1 MKPKN
6 IFYLLLMAVA
16 IGACSKDDIHTFD
29 LDESGIYF
37 QYGGQARLYQNI
49 DAYYDSLSYSF
60 STAREDLT
68 DTILYT
74 RVRTMGKVRDY
85 DRTFSVSVDAE
96 NTTAVEGV
104 HYTID
109 YTQAVI
115 PAGESEIKFPVK
127 FMRTADLMEKRVS
140 LTLRLNDNE
149 NFKVYFDE
157 QKNTNIY
164 NATGEQIQ
172 ASTFKFVV
180 SEIYTK
186 PSYWSFMTELGTW
199 SVTKMRLVCK
209 LFDVPISDWNRGG
222 YADSKVQAGYSVP
235 WAFKLRRYLQEAA
248 DNGNPVKDDDGSYM
262 QLGTGYEVDYSAYL

>member
-1 MKPKN
+1 MKLKN
-6 IFYLLLMAVA
+6 TLYLLLTAVA

-29 LDESGIYF
+29 LEDNGIYF
-37 QYGGQARLYQNI
+37 QNGGQVRLYQNI
-49 DAYYDSLSYSF
+49 DEYNDSLSYSF
-60 STAREDLT
+60 STARENLT

-85 DRTFSVSVDAE
+85 DRTFSVTVDEE

-109 YTQAVI
+109 YSQAVI
-115 PAGESEIKFPVK
+115 PAGESEVNFPVK
-127 FMRTADLMEKRVS
+127 FFRTADLMEKRVS

-149 NFKVYFDE
+149 HFKVYFDE

-164 NATGEQIQ
+164 NATGTQIH

-186 PSYWSFMTELGTW
+186 PSYWNYMTALGTW

-209 LFDVPISDWNRGG
+209 LFDVPIEDWNRGG
-222 YADSKVQAGYSVP
+222 YSDSKVQSGYAVP

-248 DNGNPVKDDDGSYM
+248 DNGNPVIDDDGSYM
-262 QLGTGYEVDYSAYL
+262 QLGSGYEVDYSAYL

>member
-1 MKPKN
+1 MKLKN
-6 IFYLLLMAVA
+6 TFYLLLMALAV
-16 IGACSKDDIHTFD
+16 GACSKDDIHTFD
-29 LDESGIYF
+29 LEDNGIYF
-37 QYGGQARLYQNI
+37 QFGGQTRLYENI

-85 DRTFSVSVDAE
+85 DRAFSVSVDAE

-109 YTQAVI
+109 YSQAVV
-115 PAGESEIKFPVK
+115 PAGESEMNFPVK
-127 FMRTADLMEKRVS
+127 FLRASDLMDKRVT

-149 NFKVYFDE
+149 NFRVYFDE

-164 NATGEQIQ
+164 NATGSQIH
-172 ASTFKFVV
+172 ASTFRFIV
-180 SEIYTK
+180 SEIYTQ
-186 PSYWSFMTELGTW
+186 PGYWYAMTELGTW
-199 SVTKMRLVCK
+199 SVTKMRLINK
-209 LFDVPISDWNRGG
+209 LFDVPIEDWNRGG
-222 YADSKVQAGYSVP
+222 YSDSKVQSGYAVP

-248 DNGNPVKDDDGSYM
+248 DSGNPVKDDDGSYM